1 MRILVTGGAGFV
13 GSHLVDRLV
22 REGHAVRIL
31 DNLDP
36 QVHPDS
42 RPPDYLNPAAE
53 FVRGDVRDREAVT
66 KALNGVEVLYHL
78 AAAVGVGQSMYEV
91 LRYVEVNALG
101 AGVVLDI
108 LANQGHSVRKMIVA
122 SSMSCYG
129 EGKYHCD
136 ACGPV
141 FPKLRSAEQLARR
154 DWEMHC
160 PGCGATAKPVP
171 TDEEK
176 PLFPTSIYAIT
187 KRDHEEMFL
196 TVGRAYGI
204 PTVALRF
211 FNIYGPRQALSNPY
225 TGVAAIFSS
234 RLLNGAPP
242 IIFEDGL
249 QTRDF
254 IHVSDIVSA
263 LIMALH
269 DDHANG
275 QILNVG
281 TGRAMSVIE
290 LARLL
295 SERLGFKG
303 APQIENEFRE
313 GDVRHCYADVRRIR
327 SLLGWEPR
335 VAFEEGIDELMRWV
349 QTQTA
354 QDAVLS
360 AKAELERRGLT
371 K

>member
-13 GSHLVDRLV
+13 GSHLVDALV
-22 REGHAVRIL
+22 AQGHAVRIL

-36 QVHPDS
+36 QVHPKS
-42 RPPDYLNPAAE
+42 LPPDYLNPRAE

-66 KALNGVEVLYHL
+66 KALNGIEVLFHL
-78 AAAVGVGQSMYEV
+78 AAAVGVGQSMYDV
-91 LRYVEVNALG
+91 ARYVEVNALG

-108 LANQGHSVRKMIVA
+108 LANQGHSVTKMIVA

-136 ACGPV
+136 TCGPV
-141 FPKLRSAEQLARR
+141 FPRLRPAGQLAAR
-154 DWEMHC
+154 DWEMRC
-160 PGCGATAKPVP
+160 PGCDVTVRPVP

-196 TVGRAYGI
+196 AVGRAYGI

-211 FNIYGPRQALSNPY
+211 FNIYGTRQALSNPY

-234 RLLNGAPP
+234 RLLNAQPP
-242 IIFEDGL
+242 VIFEDGR

-254 IHVSDIVSA
+254 IHVSDIVAA
-263 LIMALH
+263 LLLSMN
-269 DDHANG
+269 DSRG
-275 QILNVG
+275 EGRVLNVG
-281 TGRAMSVIE
+281 TGRPLSVLD

-295 SERLGFKG
+295 SERLGFHG
-303 APQIENEFRE
+303 APQIENRFRE
-313 GDVRHCYADVRRIR
+313 GDIRHCYADVSRIR
-327 SLLGWEPR
+327 RVFGWKAEVP
-335 VAFEEGIDELMRWV
+335 FEEGIEELVRWV
-349 QTQTA
+349 QTQSA
-354 QDAVLS
+354 QDAVLA

>member
-1 MRILVTGGAGFV
+1 MRVLVTGGAGFV
-13 GSHLVDRLV
+13 GSHLVDALLA
-22 REGHAVRIL
+22 EGHAVRIL

-36 QVHPDS
+36 QVHPK
-42 RPPDYLNPAAE
+42 RVPPDYLNPRAE
-53 FVRGDVRDREAVT
+53 FIRGDVRDREAVT

-78 AAAVGVGQSMYEV
+78 AAAVGVGQSMYDV
-91 LRYVEVNALG
+91 ARYVEVNAVG

-108 LANQGHSVRKMIVA
+108 LANEAHGVIKMIVA

-141 FPKLRSAEQLARR
+141 FPKLRSAQQLAAR
-154 DWEMHC
+154 DWELRC
-160 PGCGATAKPVP
+160 PNCGVTAKPVP

-196 TVGRAYGI
+196 AIGRAYGI

-211 FNIYGPRQALSNPY
+211 FNIYGTRQALSNPY

-234 RLLNGAPP
+234 RLLNRQPP
-242 IIFEDGL
+242 IVFEDGR

-254 IHVSDIVSA
+254 IHVSDIVAA
-263 LIMALH
+263 LLLAMN
-269 DDHANG
+269 DSRGDG
-275 QILNVG
+275 QVFNVG
-281 TGRAMSVIE
+281 TGRALSV
-290 LARLL
+290 LDLGRLL
-295 SERLGFKG
+295 SERLAFTGP
-303 APQIENEFRE
+303 PQIENRYRE
-313 GDVRHCYADVRRIR
+313 GDIRHCYADVSRLGRV
-327 SLLGWEPR
+327 LGWRAR
-335 VAFEEGIDELMRWV
+335 VPFEEGIGELVEWV
-349 QTQTA
+349 RTQTA
-354 QDAVLS
+354 QDAVLA
-360 AKAELERRGLT
+360 AKSELERRGLT